1 MLVTIIVLSLIQ
13 GLTELLP
20 VSSSAHLM
28 ILPWLF
34 KISDPGFAFDV
45 ALHLGTLLAL
55 VIYFFKDWIQIIQL
69 GLNSKTQIK
78 ANSPYTHKTLW
89 FLIMATLPV
98 VIVGLVFNDKLENL
112 LRQPLITAGS
122 LIIFGILLWLADK
135 YSKKTVILNSMTSKD
150 ALFVG
155 AAQVLALV
163 PGVSRSGATM
173 TAALHRNFT
182 KEMAARFS
190 LLLSMPAILGAAILE
205 IKNIFAIPLG
215 TLVLAISVTALSS
228 YLAIKFLM
236 ARINKIGYKGFAIY
250 RIVLAL
256 IVILTYCLRIK

>member
-34 KISDPGFAFDV
+34 KISDPGLAFDV

-69 GLNSKTQIK
+69 GLNPKAQLKTS
-78 ANSPYTHKTLW
+78 SPYNHKTLW
-89 FLIMATLPV
+89 FLVIATLPV
-98 VIVGLVFNDKLENL
+98 VIVGLVFNDQLETL

-135 YSKKTVILNSMTSKD
+135 YSKKTVTLDDMTHKD

-173 TAALHRNFT
+173 TAALNRNFT

-190 LLLSMPAILGAAILE
+190 LLLSMPAILGAALLE
-205 IKNIFAIPLG
+205 IKNIAAISFG

-228 YLAIKFLM
+228 YLVIKFLM
-236 ARINKIGYKGFAIY
+236 TRIDKIGYKGFAIY

-256 IVILTYCLRIK
+256 IIILTYCLRIK